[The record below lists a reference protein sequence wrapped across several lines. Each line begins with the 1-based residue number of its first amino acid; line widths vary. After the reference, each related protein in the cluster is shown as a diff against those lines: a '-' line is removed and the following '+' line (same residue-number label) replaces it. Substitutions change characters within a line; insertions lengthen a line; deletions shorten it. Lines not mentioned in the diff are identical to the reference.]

1 MKTNE
6 MNRMNEKE
14 PRLILKK
21 EKEIVA
27 TKPIFIDVN
36 ILNTLKEIKAE
47 TNIPMNKLAQEFIL
61 FGIQH
66 MEIQDEEN

>member
-1 MKTNE
+1 MKN
-6 MNRMNEKE
+6 NEKE
-14 PRLILKK
+14 PKLILKK
-21 EKEIVA
+21 EKEVVA

-66 MEIQDEEN
+66 MEIQDSED

>member
-14 PRLILKK
+14 PKLILKK

>member
-6 MNRMNEKE
+6 MNGMNEKE
-14 PRLILKK
+14 PKLILKK

-61 FGIQH
+61 FGIHH
-66 MEIQDEEN
+66 MEIQDSED

>member
-1 MKTNE
+1 MK
-6 MNRMNEKE
+6 KE
-14 PRLILKK
+14 PKLILKK

>member
-6 MNRMNEKE
+6 MNGMNEKE
-14 PRLILKK
+14 PKLILKK

-36 ILNTLKEIKAE
+36 ILNTLKEI
-47 TNIPMNKLAQEFIL
+47 
-61 FGIQH
+61 
-66 MEIQDEEN
+66 

>member
-1 MKTNE
+1 MKN
-6 MNRMNEKE
+6 NEKE
-14 PRLILKK
+14 PKLILKK

-47 TNIPMNKLAQEFIL
+47 PNIPMNKLAQEFIL

-66 MEIQDEEN
+66 MEIQDSED

>member
-1 MKTNE
+1 M
-6 MNRMNEKE
+6 
-14 PRLILKK
+14 
-21 EKEIVA
+21 A

-66 MEIQDEEN
+66 MEIQDSED

>member
-1 MKTNE
+1 MKTIE
-6 MNRMNEKE
+6 MNGMNEKE
-14 PRLILKK
+14 PKLILKK

>member
-6 MNRMNEKE
+6 MNGMNEKE
-14 PRLILKK
+14 PKLILKK

>member
-6 MNRMNEKE
+6 MNGMNEKE
-14 PRLILKK
+14 PKLILKK

-47 TNIPMNKLAQEFIL
+47 TNIPMYKLAQEFIL

>member
-6 MNRMNEKE
+6 MNGMNEKE
-14 PRLILKK
+14 PKLILKK

-36 ILNTLKEIKAE
+36 IFNTLKEIKAE

>member
-1 MKTNE
+1 MKTND
-6 MNRMNEKE
+6 MNVMNEKE
-14 PRLILKK
+14 PKLILKK

>member
-1 MKTNE
+1 MKN
-6 MNRMNEKE
+6 NEKE
-14 PRLILKK
+14 PKLILKK

-66 MEIQDEEN
+66 MEIQDSED